1 MLKIIGFIIL
11 LVLLAVGVSFST
23 LNASPVQ
30 IDYYFGKSD
39 IPLAL
44 ALIVALAVGTLLGL
58 LGSTGAVLKQK
69 RQTLKLKKM
78 LKSTKN
84 ELAHVRAAP
93 VSKDST

>member
-1 MLKIIGFIIL
+1 MLKIIGLIVL
-11 LVLLAVGVSFST
+11 LALLAVGVSFST

-44 ALIVALAVGTLLGL
+44 ALIVALASGALLGL
-58 LGSTGAVLKQK
+58 LGTMSAFLKQK
-69 RQTLKLKKM
+69 RQILKLKK
-78 LKSTKN
+78 LVRSTEN

-93 VSKDST
+93 TGKDSA